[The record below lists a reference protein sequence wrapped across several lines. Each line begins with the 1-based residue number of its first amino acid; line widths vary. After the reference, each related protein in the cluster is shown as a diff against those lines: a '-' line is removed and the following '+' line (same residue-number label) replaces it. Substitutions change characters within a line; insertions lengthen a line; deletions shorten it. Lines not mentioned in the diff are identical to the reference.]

1 MKLQKRLAA
10 YVMNCSPQRVKFDP
24 EKLTEI
30 KEAITKFDIRRLI
43 NQGIITREPI
53 QGIAKFRTRHAMA
66 QKRKSRRTGPGSRK
80 GSANARADDKL
91 QWMRLV
97 RLQRDL
103 LKRLRD
109 NKLITQETFNSMYLK
124 SKGGFFRSI
133 RHLKLFLQEQE
144 LFIKK

>member
-1 MKLQKRLAA
+1 MRLQKRLAA
-10 YVMNCSPQRVKFDP
+10 HIMNCSPQRVVFDT

-43 NQGIITREPI
+43 NKGIITRAPI

-66 QKRKSRRTGPGSRK
+66 QKRKSRRTGQGSRK

-97 RLQRDL
+97 RAQRDL

-109 NKLITQETFNSMYLK
+109 HKLITPETFNTMYMK

-144 LFIKK
+144 LFAKK

>member
-1 MKLQKRLAA
+1 MMLQKRLAA
-10 YVMNCSPQRVKFDP
+10 KVMKCSPQRIILPP
-24 EKLTEI
+24 ENLVEI

-43 NQGIITREPI
+43 NKGIITRAPI

-66 QKRKSRRTGPGSRK
+66 QKRKNRRTGQGSRK

-97 RLQRDL
+97 RAQRDL
-103 LKRLRD
+103 LKRIRD
-109 NKLITQETFNSMYLK
+109 HKLITQETFNTMYSK

-133 RHLKLFLQEQE
+133 RHLKLFLQEQD
-144 LFIKK
+144 LFVKK

>member
-1 MKLQKRLAA
+1 MMLQKRLAA
-10 YVMNCSPQRVKFDP
+10 KVLKCSPQRIILDP
-24 EKLTEI
+24 DQLTEI

-43 NQGIITREPI
+43 NKGIIVRAPI

-66 QKRKSRRTGPGSRK
+66 QKRKSRRTGQGSRK

-109 NKLITQETFNSMYLK
+109 NELITQETFNTMYQK

-133 RHLKLFLQEQE
+133 RHLKLFLQEQG
-144 LFIKK
+144 LFVKK

>member
-1 MKLQKRLAA
+1 MK
-10 YVMNCSPQRVKFDP
+10 CSPRRIILPP
-24 EKLTEI
+24 ENLTEI

-43 NQGIITREPI
+43 NKGIITRAPI

-66 QKRKSRRTGPGSRK
+66 QKRKNRRTGQGSRK

-97 RLQRDL
+97 RAQRDL
-103 LKRLRD
+103 LKRIRD
-109 NKLITQETFNSMYLK
+109 HKLITQETFNTMYSK

-133 RHLKLFLQEQE
+133 RHLKLFLQEQD
-144 LFIKK
+144 LFVKK

>member
-1 MKLQKRLAA
+1 MMLQKRLAA
-10 YVMNCSPQRVKFDP
+10 KIMKCSPQRIILPP
-24 EKLTEI
+24 ENLVEI

-43 NQGIITREPI
+43 NKGIITRAPI

-66 QKRKSRRTGPGSRK
+66 QKRKNRRTGQGSRK

-97 RLQRDL
+97 RAQRDL
-103 LKRLRD
+103 LKRIRD
-109 NKLITQETFNSMYLK
+109 HKLITQETFNTMYSK

-133 RHLKLFLQEQE
+133 RHLKLFLQEQD
-144 LFIKK
+144 LFVKK

>member
-10 YVMNCSPQRVKFDP
+10 QIMKCSPQRIKFDT

-30 KEAITKFDIRRLI
+30 KEAITNFDIRRLI
-43 NQGIITREPI
+43 NQGIITRAPI
-53 QGIAKFRTRHAMA
+53 QGIAKFRTRHTMS

-109 NKLITQETFNSMYLK
+109 HGTITQETFTIMYAK

-144 LFIKK
+144 LFVKK

>member
-1 MKLQKRLAA
+1 MMLQKRLAA
-10 YVMNCSPQRVKFDP
+10 KIMKCSPQRIILPP
-24 EKLTEI
+24 ENLVEI

-43 NQGIITREPI
+43 KKGIITRAPI

-66 QKRKSRRTGPGSRK
+66 QKRKNRRTGQGSRK

-97 RLQRDL
+97 RAQRDL

-109 NKLITQETFNSMYLK
+109 HELISQETFNTMYSK

-144 LFIKK
+144 LFTKK